1 MSESIS
7 PTYFEDVTAAGIPC
21 PHEDAFVPDGER
33 IYYRVLKSS
42 SVSSDCFLPTV
53 VKDDRP
59 LPQGYDNCIG
69 KSVSVFD
76 DLQVMINSIF
86 RLPFNRGKK
95 KTIGLLKLTA
105 NDGVLKQTFDNKN
118 HHSWWRSKAF
128 DIATVEFK
136 EITV

>member
-1 MSESIS
+1 MAESIGN
-7 PTYFEDVTAAGIPC
+7 TYFEDVIATGIPC
-21 PHEDAFVPDGER
+21 PHEDAFVPDGKG
-33 IYYRVLKSS
+33 IYYRVLKSNTA
-42 SVSSDCFLPTV
+42 SSDCFLPTV

-59 LPQGYDNCIG
+59 LPQGYDNCIE

-86 RLPFNRGKK
+86 RLPFKRGKK

-105 NDGVLKQTFDNKN
+105 NDGLLKQTFANKN

-128 DIATVEFK
+128 DIATVATK
-136 EITV
+136 EILL

>member
-1 MSESIS
+1 MARIDT
-7 PTYFEDVTAAGIPC
+7 TYFEDLAATGITC

-42 SVSSDCFLPTV
+42 TVSSDYFLPTE
-53 VKDDRP
+53 VKDNRP
-59 LPQGYDNCIG
+59 LPQDYDNCIG

-76 DLQVMINSIF
+76 DLEVMINSIF

-105 NDGVLKQTFDNKN
+105 NDGLLKQTFDNKN

-128 DIATVEFK
+128 DIANVATQ
-136 EITV
+136 EITI

>member
-1 MSESIS
+1 MAESIAN
-7 PTYFEDVTAAGIPC
+7 TYFEDVIAAGIPC
-21 PHEDAFVPDGER
+21 PHEDAFVPDGVKV
-33 IYYRVLKSS
+33 YYRVLKNNT
-42 SVSSDCFLPTV
+42 VSSEYFLPTV

-105 NDGVLKQTFDNKN
+105 NDGLLKQTFDNKN

-128 DIATVEFK
+128 DIATVETK

>member
-1 MSESIS
+1 MF
-7 PTYFEDVTAAGIPC
+7 FEDLSNTGIRC
-21 PHEDAFVPDGER
+21 PHEDAFVPDGQR
-33 IYYRVLKSS
+33 IYYRVLKSGAA
-42 SVSSDCFLPTV
+42 SSDCFLPTV

-59 LPQGYDNCIG
+59 LPHGYDNCIG

-105 NDGVLKQTFDNKN
+105 NDGLLKQTFDNKN

-128 DIATVEFK
+128 DIATVETK